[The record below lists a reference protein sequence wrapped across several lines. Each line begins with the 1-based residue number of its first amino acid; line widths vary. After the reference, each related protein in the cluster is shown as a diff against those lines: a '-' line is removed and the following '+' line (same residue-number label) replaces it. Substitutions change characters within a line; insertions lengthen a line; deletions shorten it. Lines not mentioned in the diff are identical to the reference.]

1 MSIVA
6 LLLFSAI
13 FFLIQDEIR
22 VAKRNADRYRAY
34 CKKLIDENDSLLNH
48 KPKETMKT
56 LDQLIAETKGKFFS
70 VTFTKKDGTER
81 VMKCTTSAELV
92 PIVESKI
99 HVTNTDNPI
108 DFPKVKKVNED
119 VMPVYDLE
127 SKAWKSFRWDSIKS
141 VQFTIGEEI
150 EHNHTAQ

>member
-1 MSIVA
+1 MNTTTIIMSIVA

-48 KPKETMKT
+48 KPKQTVNKT

-70 VTFTKKDGTER
+70 VTFTKKDGSVRTINGKDKYHRLLAGENER
-81 VMKCTTSAELV
+81 LKGMGYVPFVNRNASNTLTKKGGGFVVAHKEGVLTFKCGEIKAE
-92 PIVESKI
+92 
-99 HVTNTDNPI
+99 
-108 DFPKVKKVNED
+108 FVK
-119 VMPVYDLE
+119 
-127 SKAWKSFRWDSIKS
+127 A
-141 VQFTIGEEI
+141 
-150 EHNHTAQ
+150 

>member
-6 LLLFSAI
+6 MLLFSAI

-70 VTFTKKDGTER
+70 VTFTKKDGSVRTINGKDKYRRLLAGGTNR
-81 VMKCTTSAELV
+81 VQDMGYVSFVNRNAAGVKTPAKGNWACAHKQEVLTFKCGKIKAE
-92 PIVESKI
+92 
-99 HVTNTDNPI
+99 
-108 DFPKVKKVNED
+108 FVK
-119 VMPVYDLE
+119 
-127 SKAWKSFRWDSIKS
+127 A
-141 VQFTIGEEI
+141 
-150 EHNHTAQ
+150 

>member
-1 MSIVA
+1 MNTTTIIMSIVA

-48 KPKETMKT
+48 KPRPTVNKT

-70 VTFTKKDGTER
+70 VTFTKKDGSVRTINGKDKYRRLLAGGTNR
-81 VMKCTTSAELV
+81 VQDMGYVSFVNRNAAGVKTSAKGNWACAHKQEVLTFKCGQIKAEFV
-92 PIVESKI
+92 KI
-99 HVTNTDNPI
+99 
-108 DFPKVKKVNED
+108 
-119 VMPVYDLE
+119 
-127 SKAWKSFRWDSIKS
+127 
-141 VQFTIGEEI
+141 
-150 EHNHTAQ
+150 